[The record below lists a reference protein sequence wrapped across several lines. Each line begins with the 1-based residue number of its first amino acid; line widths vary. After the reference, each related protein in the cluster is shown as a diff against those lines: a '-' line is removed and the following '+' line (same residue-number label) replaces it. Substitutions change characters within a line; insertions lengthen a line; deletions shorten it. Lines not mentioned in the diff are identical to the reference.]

1 MPQAKQARTE
11 CGMCDQCKDLDQR
24 IEHYQRISASMTDET
39 IIDRIKEL
47 IAKIKAQKAELHPE
61 LKA

>member
-1 MPQAKQARTE
+1 
-11 CGMCDQCKDLDQR
+11 MCDKCKDLDQR

-39 IIDRIKEL
+39 VIDRIKEL